1 MLHTRTLMP
10 VLDADRDYSGTPNGS
25 TIVDDGSKMIG
36 EVLGIPM
43 VAFIVICICAGIIV
57 IGIFVAVIILCRR
70 GKSSDHNAGNL
81 KEWDD
86 SGNHRK

>member
-1 MLHTRTLMP
+1 MS
-10 VLDADRDYSGTPNGS
+10 VLDVDLDSSGTRNDS
-25 TIVDDGSKMIG
+25 TIVPSIKG

-43 VAFIVICICAGIIV
+43 AVFIVICICAGVIV

-70 GKSSDHNAGNL
+70 GKSNDHNADNL
-81 KEWDD
+81 EEWEN